1 VERYGT
7 TDWPLIASYIP
18 GRSELHCQHR
28 WEKFLDPQLIKGPWT
43 KEVGIVVVHMICRI
57 QFWSVSAAR

>member
-1 VERYGT
+1 LQDERLKELVECYGM

-18 GRSELHCQHR
+18 GRSDVHCQHR

-43 KEVGIVVVHMICRI
+43 KEV
-57 QFWSVSAAR
+57 